1 MSRWHHRRVI
11 VQVDDPTDP
20 RLADYVGLTDPALRR
35 RVEPATRVFIA
46 EGEKIIRRAVDE
58 GYALGSLLLAERW
71 VAGLQDVVESNPTL
85 AVYVASTD
93 VLRRVTGYHVHR
105 GALAAVARPT
115 LLSVSQLAHDAQ
127 RLTVLNDLVD
137 PQNVGSIFRAAAALG
152 MDGVVLSPDCADPL
166 YRRAVRV
173 SMGAVLSLPY
183 ARFEESGS
191 GLRDLRTAG
200 FRLLALT
207 PDPAATPLAELSD
220 ADTRR
225 CALLLGTEG
234 DGLSPAWLA
243 ESDARVRIPMARG
256 IDSLNVGSAAAV
268 AFYGLSLA
276 GRTLDS

>member
-1 MSRWHHRRVI
+1 MI

-35 RVEPATRVFIA
+35 RVEPATGVFIA
-46 EGEKIIRRAVDE
+46 EGDKIIRRAVDE
-58 GYALGSLLLAERW
+58 GYAPRSLLLAERW
-71 VAGLQDVVESNPTL
+71 VAGLQDVVEGNPTL
-85 AVYVASTD
+85 PVYVASTE
-93 VLRRVTGYHVHR
+93 VLRCVTGYLVHR

-115 LLSVSQLAHDAQ
+115 LLSVSQLARNAQ
-127 RLTVLNDLVD
+127 RLTVLHDLVD

-183 ARFEESGS
+183 ARFEESRS

-200 FRLLALT
+200 FRLLAMT

-220 ADTRR
+220 VDTRR

-234 DGLSPAWLA
+234 DGLPPAWLA
-243 ESDARVRIPMARG
+243 ESDMRVRIPMARG

-276 GRTLDS
+276 GRTLDL